1 MPDVPVPIGPLLPE
15 AAQHYDAAREVDRL
29 ESGANRIELAR
40 TQELTTR
47 YAPPPPAVVY
57 DVGGG
62 PGLYALWLARQ
73 GYSVHLVDAH
83 PLHVEQAPRAS
94 AGPPQAPLASAAQG
108 DARRLEFSDDSA
120 DMVLLLGPLYHLTER
135 SERVAAFREARR

>member
-1 MPDVPVPIGPLLPE
+1 MPDVPVPVGPLLPE
-15 AAQHYDAAREVDRL
+15 AAQHYDAAREADRL

-62 PGLYALWLARQ
+62 PGLYALWLAKQ
-73 GYSVHLVDAH
+73 GYTVHLLDAH
-83 PLHVEQAPRAS
+83 PLHVEQARR
-94 AGPPQAPLASAAQG
+94 ASAAQPKAPLATAPQG
-108 DARRLEFSDDSA
+108 GARRVELALRRADS
-120 DMVLLLGPLYHLTER
+120 VLLLGPLFPLPHGRDRATPLP
-135 SERVAAFREARR
+135 